1 MSRKYDEDFMF
12 NPFTLVISGIGI
24 LVAITAIVWGTCALG
39 RYYDVWAQRKHG
51 EAELARA
58 ESNRSIKTL
67 EAKAKMESSKHMAE
81 AEVIR
86 AHGAAEANRIIGD
99 SLRENEGYLRYL
111 WIHNL
116 AESSNQVIYVPTEAN
131 LPILEANRLKQGVQS
146 W

>member
-67 EAKAKMESSKHMAE
+67 ERKPKWKVPNIWPRLKLSGLM
-81 AEVIR
+81 
-86 AHGAAEANRIIGD
+86 GAAEANRIIGD